1 MQPAEYV
8 AIVSEQASL
17 LGDVAEGALDV
28 AIPSCPEWAMA
39 DLVWHVSVVG
49 DFWRQLVDGTI
60 DSPRAFGAGDRPADD
75 DLVASY
81 RAVLHRLVSTLA
93 AADPAAEVW
102 TWSADHS
109 AGFIQRRMAQEL
121 TVHSWDGHRG
131 RSVEQ
136 PIDAAVA
143 VDGVEEFIEFFLP
156 QIPVVDVGDGIHL
169 HSSDANDRGEW
180 LIRAGDGAWVTEHR
194 HAKGTFAARGP
205 ASDLLLL
212 LWGRRRPE
220 DLQTFGDPEVFARFT
235 EPV

>member
-1 MQPAEYV
+1 MQPTEYV

-60 DSPRAFGAGDRPADD
+60 DSPRAFGAGERPADG

-81 RAVLHRLVSTLA
+81 RAVLDRLVSTLA

-102 TWSADHS
+102 TWSTDHR

-121 TVHSWDGHRG
+121 TVHSWDGHHARG
-131 RSVEQ
+131 VEQ

-143 VDGVEEFIEFFLP
+143 VDGVEEFLEFFLP

-169 HSSDANDRGEW
+169 HGTDGDDGGEW
-180 LIRAGDGAWVTEHR
+180 LIRAEDGAWVTEHR
-194 HAKGTFAARGP
+194 HAKGVFAARGP

-212 LWGRRRPE
+212 LWGRGEPKG
-220 DLQTFGDPEVFARFT
+220 LPAPGDAKVFYLFK
-235 EPV
+235 E